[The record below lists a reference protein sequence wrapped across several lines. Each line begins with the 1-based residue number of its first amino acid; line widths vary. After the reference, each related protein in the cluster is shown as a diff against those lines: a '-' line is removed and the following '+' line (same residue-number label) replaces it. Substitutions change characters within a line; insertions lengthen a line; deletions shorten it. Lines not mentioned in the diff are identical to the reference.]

1 MERRIAAPFDAH
13 AHFRDGKTLNSIIH
27 YTAKFFGDAVAMG
40 NLKQPVDDLELL
52 MNYYWEIKKAT
63 KFYPGF
69 NPVMTIM
76 LTLKTTVE
84 IIQSCAPHAKVLKF
98 IPASTSTNAQP
109 GICLEDLED
118 YYPIL
123 EEVKCQNMIF
133 SIHAERIRDDN
144 GKEIPDAERE
154 RAALPFVEKL
164 IKDIPGLKIIIEHV
178 STKEACELVLT
189 SPNNV
194 AATITAHHS
203 CFNDSSLYNGA
214 ILNPEFYCKPVLKS
228 IEDMMFVRKMMLS
241 GNPKFFFG
249 SDSAAHPGSMK
260 FGKTPPAAGIFSA
273 PVAIPLIAEV
283 FAKAGKLDDLENF
296 ISVFGRKFYGL
307 PMPTKGIIIS
317 DEHPWVVPKTVGDEE
332 IPVLMGGQ
340 KLKWSIR
347 PVLKR

>member
-1 MERRIAAPFDAH
+1 MERRIYAPFDPH
-13 AHFRDGKTLNSIIH
+13 AHFRTGKTLNSTIH

-40 NLKQPVDDLELL
+40 NLPQPVDDLELL
-52 MNYYWEIKKAT
+52 LAYREEIRRAT

-76 LTLKTTVE
+76 LTLKTTAE
-84 IIQSCAPHAKVLKF
+84 IIKSCAPHAKVLKF

-109 GICLEDLED
+109 GIRLEDLED

-123 EEVKCQNMIF
+123 EEVKRQNMIF
-133 SIHAERIRDDN
+133 SIHAERIHDDN

-178 STKEACELVLT
+178 STKEACELVLK
-189 SPNNV
+189 SPGNV
-194 AATITAHHS
+194 AATVTAHHS
-203 CFNDSSLYNGA
+203 CFNDSSLYSEGK
-214 ILNPEFYCKPVLKS
+214 LNPEFYCKPVLKS
-228 IEDMMFVRKMMLS
+228 EEDRQFVEEMMLS

-249 SDSAAHPGSMK
+249 SDSAPHPGSLK
-260 FGKTPPAAGIFSA
+260 FKKTPPAAGIFSA
-273 PVAIPLIAEV
+273 PVAIPLIAEK
-283 FAKAGKLDDLENF
+283 FAKAGKLSDLENF

-332 IPVLMGGQ
+332 IPVLMGG
-340 KLKWSIR
+340 KKMKWSVR
-347 PVLKR
+347 AVLRK

>member
-1 MERRIAAPFDAH
+1 MERKIAAPADMH
-13 AHFRDGKTLNSIIH
+13 IHFRDGKTLNSIIH

-40 NLKQPVDDLELL
+40 NRPQPVDDLELL
-52 MNYYWEIKKAT
+52 LAYQNDIKKAT

-84 IIQSCAPHAKVLKF
+84 IIKSCAPHAKVLKF

-109 GICLEDLED
+109 GIRLEDLEK
-118 YYPIL
+118 YYQIL
-123 EEVKCQNMIF
+123 QEVKRQNMIF
-133 SIHAERIRDDN
+133 SIHAERIHDDN

-178 STKEACELVLT
+178 STKEACELVLA
-189 SPNNV
+189 SPDNV

-203 CFNDSSLYNGA
+203 CFNDSFLYSEGK
-214 ILNPEFYCKPVLKS
+214 LNPEFYCKPVLKS
-228 IEDMMFVRKMMLS
+228 EEDRQFVEYMMLS

-249 SDSAAHPGSMK
+249 SDSAPHPGSMK
-260 FGKTPPAAGIFSA
+260 FRKTPPAAGIFSA
-273 PVAIPLIAEV
+273 PVAIPLIAEA

-296 ISVFGRKFYGL
+296 ISIFGRKFYEL
-307 PMPTKGIIIS
+307 PMPTKGIIVS
-317 DEHPWVVPKTVGDEE
+317 NEHPWMVPKTVGDEE
-332 IPVLMGGQ
+332 IPVLMGGERM
-340 KLKWSIR
+340 KWSVR